1 MPFDTTYHI
10 YTTER
15 NTATNYIV
23 PGAKDTDIYLG
34 PGEAPP
40 GLGSLDSFY
49 TLLSKAEQ
57 LVKPGQ
63 LKKED
68 HYIPSDTMII
78 AFITIFI
85 YIFIRIKKNVKDE
98 EEEESNTNTFSSNEV
113 HENYNKGNPSYL
125 TYYGE
130 TLNFTEVELIA
141 VLTKRFPYYKT
152 LSQPQKRKFIQR
164 LQIFIADKIFKIHDN
179 KGYKEMPILISA
191 AAIQLT
197 LGLDKYLLPNFKY
210 IHVYPEEFLGV
221 HPSIRVLEGNVSGH
235 AINLSWKHFLQGYE
249 DITDGQNVGLHELS
263 HALYY
268 QTFVTEENID
278 KKFRNNFD
286 GFNNYG
292 NKVFQQE
299 SQPGNDLYSEYALK
313 NFQEFWAES
322 MEIFFEKPHQ
332 LKKCYP
338 ELYTALVEMLNQNPS
353 VTTPQK

>member
-1 MPFDTTYHI
+1 MPLDTTYHI
-10 YTTER
+10 YTTDK
-15 NTATNYIV
+15 NAATDFIM
-23 PGAKDTDIYLG
+23 PGGKDTDIYIR
-34 PGEAPP
+34 PGEVPP
-40 GLGSLDSFY
+40 GLVNLDSFY
-49 TLLSKAEQ
+49 TILNQAEQ
-57 LVKPGQ
+57 TARVHQP
-63 LKKED
+63 KED
-68 HYIPSDTMII
+68 DRYIPDDTI
-78 AFITIFI
+78 IFI
-85 YIFIRIKKNVKDE
+85 MIAVFVYILIRIKKNIKDE
-98 EEEESNTNTFSSNEV
+98 EENSADTFNSNDV
-113 HENYNKGNPSYL
+113 KENYGEKKPAYL

-130 TLNFTEVELIA
+130 ELNFADAEIIT
-141 VLTKRFPYYKT
+141 VLNKRFPYYT
-152 LSQPQKRKFIQR
+152 ALPQLQQQKFIER

>member
-10 YTTER
+10 YTTEK

-49 TLLSKAEQ
+49 TILSQAEK
-57 LVKPGQ
+57 LVQPGQ
-63 LKKED
+63 LKKEE
-68 HYIPSDTMII
+68 HYVPSDAMII
-78 AFITIFI
+78 AFIAIFI
-85 YIFIRIKKNVKDE
+85 FILIRVKKNVKE
-98 EEEESNTNTFSSNEV
+98 EEEAEESSSNTFSSSSTKR
-113 HENYNKGNPSYL
+113 YKKSISPYL

-130 TLNFTEVELIA
+130 TLNFTDVELIA
-141 VLTKRFPYYKT
+141 ILNKRFPYYRV
-152 LSQPQKRKFIQR
+152 LSQLQKRKFTER
-164 LQIFIADKIFKIHDN
+164 LQVFIADKIFKIHDT
-179 KGYKEMPILISA
+179 KGYKEMPVLISA

-197 LGLDKYLLPNFKY
+197 FGLDKYILPNFKY

-249 DITDGQNVGLHELS
+249 DTTDGQNVGLHELS

-268 QTFVTEENID
+268 QTFVVEENVD
-278 KKFRNNFD
+278 RNFRDTFD
-286 GFNNYG
+286 DFNNYG
-292 NKVFQQE
+292 NKVFHQE
-299 SQPGNDLYSEYALK
+299 SQPENDLYSDYALK

-322 MEIFFEKPHQ
+322 IEIFFEKPHQ
-332 LKKCYP
+332 LKNKYP
-338 ELYTALVEMLNQNPS
+338 ELYVALVDMLNQDP
-353 VTTPQK
+353 VITTPLV